1 MGGRWFVALAVFY
14 VVLLIGVAI
23 AILAGALLDGDT
35 RWAVVAFGLAALVL
49 LLVGLMRLAG
59 RFVKPS

>member
-1 MGGRWFVALAVFY
+1 LAVFY

>member
-1 MGGRWFVALAVFY
+1 MGGRWLVVLAVFY
-14 VVLLIGVAI
+14 VVLLIGVGI

-35 RWAVVAFGLAALVL
+35 RWAVVAFGSAALAL
-49 LLVGLMRLAG
+49 LLVGLMRLAS